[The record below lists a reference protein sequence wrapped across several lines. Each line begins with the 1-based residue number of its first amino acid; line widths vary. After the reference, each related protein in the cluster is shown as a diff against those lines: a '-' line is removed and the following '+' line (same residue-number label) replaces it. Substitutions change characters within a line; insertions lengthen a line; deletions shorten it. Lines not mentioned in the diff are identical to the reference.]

1 MKNWLHYTSCG
12 LDNVW
17 LANGYRIKET
27 KYGRAVAITDV
38 DGLHKLLSLN
48 LVEKKGILTG
58 SEFKF
63 LRVQLGLTQKG
74 LGSLLGG
81 SSENAIS
88 LWERKDT
95 VPAIQD
101 HWLRMLVIAKLSGDT
116 KVSVAI
122 ARLKTVEKLIYQK
135 YVVRG
140 VENRRIEI
148 VEDSEISLHQ

>member
-1 MKNWLHYTSCG
+1 MKNWLHYRSCG

-17 LANGYRIKET
+17 LANGYKIKET
-27 KYGRAVAITDV
+27 KYGRAVAIKDI

-48 LVEKKGILTG
+48 LVEKQGILTG

>member
-17 LANGYRIKET
+17 LANGYKIKET
-27 KYGRAVAITDV
+27 KYGRAVAIKDT

-58 SEFKF
+58 NEFKF

-74 LGSLLGG
+74 MGRLLGG
-81 SSENAIS
+81 ASENAIS

-95 VPAIQD
+95 VPAMQD
-101 HWLRMLVIAKLSGDT
+101 HWLRMLVIAKFSGDT

-135 YVVRG
+135 YIVKG

-148 VEDSEISLHQ
+148 VEDSEISLHK